1 MKEGKGRKM
10 AWESTEWACGHS
22 GSMQLYGK
30 RSGRDSRVAY
40 EAGKR
45 CLACWLINQWSEKM
59 TPDITILEGG
69 GSRPLLLRAR
79 DQDPGAEITKEE
91 VMEHAETTK

>member
-1 MKEGKGRKM
+1 M

-45 CLACWLINQWSEKM
+45 CLACWLINQWSEKDDPRYNNPRRWGLA
-59 TPDITILEGG
+59 TSIAEGKG
-69 GSRPLLLRAR
+69 IRIR
-79 DQDPGAEITKEE
+79 GAEITKEE

>member
-1 MKEGKGRKM
+1 M

-30 RSGRDSRVAY
+30 MSGRDSRVAY
-40 EAGKR
+40 EAGR
-45 CLACWLINQWSEKM
+45 DCLACWLAKQW
-59 TPDITILEGG
+59 
-69 GSRPLLLRAR
+69 
-79 DQDPGAEITKEE
+79 ITKGDPRATSPRRWQFAKAIAEGKGVRIAGEE